1 MKKRF
6 LILIALG
13 GMSVFNV
20 TKIIAQVGNS
30 VVKEAV
36 KENVI
41 KLPQL
46 APGFK
51 IEANGTPIEAT
62 TGHAAPVMIDF
73 DGDGRKDLIMG
84 EYDKGRARIYLN
96 IGTDKKPQF
105 KDFTYLQAG
114 GRDAAVTPSCCIGF
128 DPSFMDLNGDGIM
141 DVTSGQYTDKYINF
155 YEGIS
160 EKPFQ
165 FKDSVKLVQPE
176 LEAGKGNFKDGDLNW
191 SMRTANFIDF
201 DGDGDYDM
209 VWGNVEGQIFY
220 AQNIG
225 TKKAYKFAES
235 IPMTMNGSPAI
246 VDSKSDPLPVDWDGD
261 GIIDLLVGSE
271 AADVVFFKGRK
282 KGTID
287 FEQGVSIWTERKLTS
302 SAKIGYQVVKK
313 SMDALGANRPYP
325 GYRVRLG
332 VTDWNGDGKL
342 DLMVGNCTEAQDNQG
357 ARKTT
362 GNVYVFLRK

>member
-1 MKKRF
+1 MKKIF
-6 LILIALG
+6 LIWIALVG
-13 GMSVFNV
+13 ISAFSV
-20 TKIIAQVGNS
+20 TKSVAQKVES
-30 VVKEAV
+30 SAV
-36 KENVI
+36 KNIIE
-41 KLPQL
+41 LPQL
-46 APGFK
+46 ASGFK
-51 IEANGTPIEAT
+51 IEANGIPIEAT
-62 TGHAAPVMIDF
+62 TGHAAPIMIDF

-96 IGTDKKPQF
+96 VGTDKSPQF
-105 KDFTYLQAG
+105 KDFTFLQAG
-114 GRDAAVTPSCCIGF
+114 GRDASVTPSCCIGF

-141 DVTSGQYTDKYINF
+141 DVTSGQYADGYINF

-160 EKPFQ
+160 KKPFQ
-165 FKDSVKLVQPE
+165 FKDSVRLVQPE
-176 LEAGKGNFKDGDLNW
+176 LEREKAAVKNDYMKW

-201 DGDGDYDM
+201 DADGDYDM

-271 AADVVFFKGRK
+271 AGDVVFFKGKK
-282 KGTID
+282 KGSID
-287 FEQGVSIWTERKLTS
+287 FEPGVSIWTRRELAS
-302 SAKIGYQVVKK
+302 SAKVGYQEVKK
-313 SMDALGANRPYP
+313 SMDALDTNRPYP

-342 DLMVGNCTEAQDNQG
+342 DLMVGNCNEAQDNQG
-357 ARKTT
+357 ARKTI